1 MQPLPQR
8 AKRIISAMIMSQT
21 TSFWKSSQKQFIF
34 MSFLFISFWGSEISL
49 SNIIICEREKCVKG
63 ERVGESAVRGIGVAI
78 FLSAKVGLYLP
89 SLERR
94 WLPKLKMDFYLLYF
108 R

>member
-1 MQPLPQR
+1 M
-8 AKRIISAMIMSQT
+8 
-21 TSFWKSSQKQFIF
+21 
-34 MSFLFISFWGSEISL
+34 
-49 SNIIICEREKCVKG
+49 KG

>member
-1 MQPLPQR
+1 MGTPSVTTTTCHLPRRGRLYLRPLPGG
-8 AKRIISAMIMSQT
+8 
-21 TSFWKSSQKQFIF
+21 
-34 MSFLFISFWGSEISL
+34 GS
-49 SNIIICEREKCVKG
+49 RRR
-63 ERVGESAVRGIGVAI
+63 RVGESAVRGFGLLY
-78 FLSAKVGLYLP
+78 FCSRKVGYALP